1 MFTFSSFYNLTVKN
15 KMTLIFDESQQ
26 LLSWLSL
33 CCHFPGT
40 TNKVIRGYQL
50 VYENLW
56 EVIYHFMLLQPQSW
70 YRSSHQRC
78 SMKDSVFRNF
88 IKHLWWL
95 LLAGRYV
102 CKSWRGTKNHFLK
115 SDTVEENHYTNIRME
130 SQTSQFPNNNKNAR
144 KMRE

>member
-1 MFTFSSFYNLTVKN
+1 
-15 KMTLIFDESQQ
+15 
-26 LLSWLSL
+26 
-33 CCHFPGT
+33 
-40 TNKVIRGYQL
+40 
-50 VYENLW
+50 
-56 EVIYHFMLLQPQSW
+56 
-70 YRSSHQRC
+70 
-78 SMKDSVFRNF
+78 MKDSVFRNF